1 LATIQTTV
9 ATVLTGNGGTSVT
22 EDTSYLQCDYPLNTL
37 LNPPEPAIA
46 ESPGCS
52 GSSSSSS
59 STSGTGGGESSG
71 TPGSNLG
78 HGYCTNTG
86 STPTITVFPGDP
98 VHPVIVFKEGFQTAW
113 KQRNM
118 SESLGSGGE
127 VVVQPGQCAV
137 GATWGVPC
145 SDFVTNNGFNA
156 PNEFTY
162 DGSSAPNVIAT
173 DIPENNPQIRYFT
186 EDAYTENSSTAVETT
201 PSGFSYFGTPGSSS
215 TPGAGVASQG
225 TRLQATISNIPANA
239 VVSIPTVVWLFNG
252 KINSGVMVLVN
263 TAANGAGALSPVAP
277 ASALASL
284 QDGNSN
290 TPLGLGC
297 TGNVPSNSTGPQV
310 ACAGYFDLTGPTATF
325 TYEIIFSDPFSTE
338 KATIYPIVYYP
349 AGELT
354 SKPTVPPQANVVA
367 TVSPYT
373 FAPWIAQPGGNQVS
387 SPLGQLAG
395 TPRFVQTTGAALPLF
410 VVDKC
415 TCSLLFPWVVSDN
428 NYVTGI
434 AVANTSSDPTNALS
448 IPGYT
453 AVQQSGT
460 VNLYLFG
467 TIAGKTAQTNSSIAA
482 VYPGTDTQALS
493 GSYATFIVNTGF
505 DGYAITQANFQYCH
519 GLAFLFNS
527 NGAVPPVSYLGLVMD
542 PGGLSRTAQAIGDS
556 LGQ

>member
-1 LATIQTTV
+1 
-9 ATVLTGNGGTSVT
+9 
-22 EDTSYLQCDYPLNTL
+22 
-37 LNPPEPAIA
+37 
-46 ESPGCS
+46 
-52 GSSSSSS
+52 
-59 STSGTGGGESSG
+59 
-71 TPGSNLG
+71 
-78 HGYCTNTG
+78 
-86 STPTITVFPGDP
+86 
-98 VHPVIVFKEGFQTAW
+98 
-113 KQRNM
+113 
-118 SESLGSGGE
+118 
-127 VVVQPGQCAV
+127 
-137 GATWGVPC
+137 
-145 SDFVTNNGFNA
+145 
-156 PNEFTY
+156 
-162 DGSSAPNVIAT
+162 
-173 DIPENNPQIRYFT
+173 
-186 EDAYTENSSTAVETT
+186 
-201 PSGFSYFGTPGSSS
+201 
-215 TPGAGVASQG
+215 
-225 TRLQATISNIPANA
+225 
-239 VVSIPTVVWLFNG
+239 
-252 KINSGVMVLVN
+252 
-263 TAANGAGALSPVAP
+263 
-277 ASALASL
+277 
-284 QDGNSN
+284 
-290 TPLGLGC
+290 
-297 TGNVPSNSTGPQV
+297 
-310 ACAGYFDLTGPTATF
+310 
-325 TYEIIFSDPFSTE
+325 
-338 KATIYPIVYYP
+338 
-349 AGELT
+349 
-354 SKPTVPPQANVVA
+354 
-367 TVSPYT
+367 VSPYT